1 MKRQNKP
8 KFEFYV
14 LNYDPNAKKVVNY
27 NIFNNSIVY
36 EETLEEVEKYCKNP
50 NEYCYSDNISR
61 DDSYIYGFKAFYL
74 ALSRIIKYKEWSRR
88 EYEIFVGDAFE
99 DDLKKFEKWDC
110 WYQALPNIKVIARE
124 VIRAY
129 EEWLGNNENIEEDS
143 MYIPNLYP
151 LKFADILQ
159 EFMYEH
165 ALGLGG
171 KWIPVKESTPD
182 NYRMVLINLA
192 SNDSCAMTV
201 TTGCFYKGQ
210 WYELENNDEKKIVE
224 RVKVHSYVTAW
235 RELPESYKNKSDI
248 L

>member
-1 MKRQNKP
+1 
-8 KFEFYV
+8 
-14 LNYDPNAKKVVNY
+14 
-27 NIFNNSIVY
+27 
-36 EETLEEVEKYCKNP
+36 
-50 NEYCYSDNISR
+50 
-61 DDSYIYGFKAFYL
+61 
-74 ALSRIIKYKEWSRR
+74 
-88 EYEIFVGDAFE
+88 
-99 DDLKKFEKWDC
+99 
-110 WYQALPNIKVIARE
+110 
-124 VIRAY
+124 
-129 EEWLGNNENIEEDS
+129 
-143 MYIPNLYP
+143 
-151 LKFADILQ
+151 
-159 EFMYEH
+159 MYEH

-182 NYRMVLINLA
+182 NYRTVLINLA